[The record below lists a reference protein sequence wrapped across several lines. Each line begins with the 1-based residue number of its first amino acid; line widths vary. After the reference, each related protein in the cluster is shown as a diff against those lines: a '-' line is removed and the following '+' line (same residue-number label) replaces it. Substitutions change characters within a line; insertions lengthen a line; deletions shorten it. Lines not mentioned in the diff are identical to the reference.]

1 MSHSQLNKLK
11 SELKNGTEVTL
22 NLSSNVIGDSNDET
36 NFPHKLLITDT
47 RVSRI
52 CKAFAN
58 GSKTQLS
65 KIIQLR
71 GFNHFDLVLNPP
83 KAIYEIVSKVQDLA
97 NKVLHDKLDKLV
109 QPADTFRKIIP
120 DYNIIGSGITL
131 TKLEIRYIIK
141 VIRSLENRK
150 NFLKETT
157 KKITSQEGRFLNF
170 LRTLMTAVLPLM
182 ENVLTPLVK
191 SVFVPL

>member
-1 MSHSQLNKLK
+1 MIKCNTLNVKFSHSQLNKLK

-36 NFPHKLLITDT
+36 NFPHKLLLTDT
-47 RVSRI
+47 QVSRI

-58 GSKTQLS
+58 GSSANIKLSKTQIS

-97 NKVLHDKLDKLV
+97 NKMPHDKLDKLV
-109 QPADTFRKIIP
+109 KPADTFRKIIP
-120 DYNIIGSGITL
+120 NYNIIGSGITL
-131 TKLEIRYIIK
+131 TKHELRYII
-141 VIRSLENRK
+141 
-150 NFLKETT
+150 
-157 KKITSQEGRFLNF
+157 
-170 LRTLMTAVLPLM
+170 
-182 ENVLTPLVK
+182 
-191 SVFVPL
+191 